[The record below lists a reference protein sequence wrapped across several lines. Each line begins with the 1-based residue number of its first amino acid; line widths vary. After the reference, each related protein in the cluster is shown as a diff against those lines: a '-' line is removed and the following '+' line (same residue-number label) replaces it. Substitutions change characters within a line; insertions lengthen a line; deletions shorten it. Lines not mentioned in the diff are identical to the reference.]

1 MCAARLRS
9 KEPNSR
15 LGKASSQ
22 AETAALCHRCG
33 MLRGRETTT
42 YLFRLVLL
50 HANCVKK
57 PHRSSTM
64 VTFFALLA
72 HKITSSTLSNL
83 LLRDP

>member
-1 MCAARLRS
+1 M
-9 KEPNSR
+9 EI
-15 LGKASSQ
+15 
-22 AETAALCHRCG
+22 
-33 MLRGRETTT
+33 RGRKTIT

-57 PHRSSTM
+57 PHRSPAM

-72 HKITSSTLSNL
+72 HKITSPNLSNL